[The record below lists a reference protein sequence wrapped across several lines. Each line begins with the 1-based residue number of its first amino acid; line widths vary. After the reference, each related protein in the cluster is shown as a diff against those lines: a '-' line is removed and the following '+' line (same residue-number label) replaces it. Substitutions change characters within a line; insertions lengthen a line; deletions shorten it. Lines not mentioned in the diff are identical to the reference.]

1 MVSKMLGG
9 AARPFMETDPFSFL
23 TFHQPLEG
31 MTCRVLGIMARNSG
45 LNDCS
50 VVETNL
56 VGLSGVHRITL
67 VDKQHVVLFSP
78 CRYYSSHHAGHEG
91 EERTRGVYWGGRS
104 GLRKYLASQVLD

>member
-1 MVSKMLGG
+1 
-9 AARPFMETDPFSFL
+9 METDPFSFL

-50 VVETNL
+50 VVDTNL

-67 VDKQHVVLFSP
+67 VDKQHVVLLFSP

-91 EERTRGVYWGGRS
+91 EDKRCLLGWEVRT
-104 GLRKYLASQVLD
+104 